1 VIAVDS
7 GKIVTIIGVDYSG
20 RFSVRDQYGMVYSNI
35 DRTNLAVMS
44 GSSGDIYT
52 GQSVIAVDS
61 GKDVTVIGIQ
71 WNSRFVVR
79 DQYGMTYTNIDRYN
93 IAVKSGAS
101 QGLYVGQ
108 QVTAIDS
115 GKRVTIIAIQLNGR
129 FVVRDMY
136 GMTYSN
142 IDRYNLTNY

>member
-35 DRTNLAVMS
+35 DRTNLAIMS

-93 IAVKSGAS
+93 IAVKSGGS

-108 QVTAIDS
+108 QVTALDS